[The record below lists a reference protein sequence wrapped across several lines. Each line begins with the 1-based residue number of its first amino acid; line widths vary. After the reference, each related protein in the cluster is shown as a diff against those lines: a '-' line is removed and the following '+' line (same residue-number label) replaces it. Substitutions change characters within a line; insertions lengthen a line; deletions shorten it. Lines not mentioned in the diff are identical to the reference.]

1 MQKSS
6 IQWTDATWNP
16 VRGCDKISPGCKNC
30 YAETVANRFKGVK
43 GHAYEQGFDLRLV
56 PHLLEAPLHWKMPQR
71 IFVNSMSDLFH
82 EGVPFDYID
91 KVFAIM
97 ALCPQHT
104 FQVLTKRSDRKWAYI
119 QLLEEKARHFGGI
132 RGASAYGVYAYV
144 EKINSNFGDPKF
156 AGILNQAWMK
166 RKDEVG
172 DIRWPL
178 PNVILGVSAE
188 NQEYANKRIP
198 EAIIP
203 LLDMG
208 WKTMI
213 SAEPLLGPIVFKEI
227 PGFNRVNTPLH
238 RLWVIVGGESG
249 NGARPFQ
256 IEWAKSIVTQCNIAG
271 VKVFVK
277 QLGARP
283 FLGPEIRLV
292 LNSRKGDDMT
302 EWDPAL
308 RVQEFL

>member
-1 MQKSS
+1 MQKSN

-16 VRGCDKISPGCKNC
+16 TRGCDKISPGCKFC
-30 YAETVANRFKGVK
+30 YAEVVANRFKGVK
-43 GHAYEQGFDLRLV
+43 GNAYEQGFALRLV
-56 PHLLEAPLHWKMPQR
+56 PEKLQDPLRWKRPQR

-82 EGVPFDYID
+82 EGVPFEFID
-91 KVFAIM
+91 KVFAVM
-97 ALCPQHT
+97 AQCPQHT
-104 FQVLTKRSDRKWAYI
+104 FQILTKRS
-119 QLLEEKARHFGGI
+119 ARMAEYCDIKEILFPSLNRI
-132 RGASAYGVYAYV
+132 RNLVPAIDV
-144 EKINSNFGDPKF
+144 
-156 AGILNQAWMK
+156 
-166 RKDEVG
+166 
-172 DIRWPL
+172 RWPL

-188 NQEYANKRIP
+188 NQEYANKRVP

-249 NGARPFQ
+249 HGARPMQ
-256 IEWAKSIVTQCNIAG
+256 VEWARDIVTQCRMAD
-271 VKVFVK
+271 VKTFVK
-277 QLGARP
+277 QYGARP
-283 FLGPEIRLV
+283 FLGSGQRLV
-292 LNSRKGDDMT
+292 LKSKKGDDMC
-302 EWDPAL
+302 EWEPEM